1 MDRTDDRSA
10 ADAGGADTGDADA
23 SSADTGP
30 PAPATGPRTT
40 ADPRTEAGP
49 DSRTEAGPGPRTGAG
64 APTEAATGPRSGT
77 EAGTGSPTATQAE
90 PDPVPDP
97 APESGPGTTAG
108 PAAADGSA
116 TPASADGTTPA
127 ITTPRGRRPV
137 VAALMLGMALAA
149 IDGTI
154 VSTAVPQI
162 VGDLGGFTVFSWLFS
177 GYLLAVTVTL
187 PLYGKL
193 SDTFGRKP
201 VLIAGI
207 ILFLAGSLLCAAAW
221 NMAALIAFRIVQG
234 LGGGAL
240 QGTIQTIAA
249 DLYPLKERP
258 RIQARLSTVWAT
270 SSVAGPVAGGL
281 LAGYADWRWIFLIN
295 LPVGAVALW
304 LVVRHLQEPSR
315 PRPATR
321 PRVDW
326 AGALAVFATGA
337 LLLTALVQGGVA
349 WPWFSAPSLG
359 LFGASALLAALT
371 VVIERRAAE
380 PIIPG
385 WVWRRRTIAS
395 VNLALGAMGLLM
407 VAPTVFLPTYAQSVL
422 GLGPIAAGFVLSV
435 MTLSWPV
442 SAAFSDRV
450 YNRIGFRRTAMLGM
464 GAALLIL
471 LAFPLLPY
479 PGEAWHPALLMLLL
493 GAALGLF
500 QLPLI
505 VGVQS
510 TVGWAE
516 RGTTTASVLFCRQ
529 VGQSIGA
536 ALFGAIANG
545 VLAAR
550 LLDAP
555 VDGLPGDLDAV
566 ARTLEDPGAVSSAAE
581 YLRRAV
587 DAAVDYVYV
596 GAAGAAALALLALIT
611 LAPRRFPVITEPSD
625 SPTAPDPAA
634 TPTASEAAPA
644 RQDR

>member
-1 MDRTDDRSA
+1 MSGTDGRSDA
-10 ADAGGADTGDADA
+10 GSGDTDAGGIGRGGGDSARTARGSGDAA
-23 SSADTGP
+23 A
-30 PAPATGPRTT
+30 
-40 ADPRTEAGP
+40 
-49 DSRTEAGPGPRTGAG
+49 
-64 APTEAATGPRSGT
+64 APTA
-77 EAGTGSPTATQAE
+77 
-90 PDPVPDP
+90 V
-97 APESGPGTTAG
+97 
-108 PAAADGSA
+108 
-116 TPASADGTTPA
+116 
-127 ITTPRGRRPV
+127 TTPRGRRPV

-162 VGDLGGFTVFSWLFS
+162 VGDLGGLTVFSWLFS

-201 VLIAGI
+201 VLVAGI
-207 ILFLAGSLLCAAAW
+207 ILFLVGSVLCAAAW

-240 QGTIQTIAA
+240 QGTVQTIAA

-258 RIQARLSTVWAT
+258 RIQAKLSTVWAT
-270 SSVAGPVAGGL
+270 SAVAGPVVGGL

-304 LVVRHLQEPSR
+304 LVVRHLHEPSR

-321 PRVDW
+321 PKVDW
-326 AGALAVFATGA
+326 AGALAVFATGS

-349 WPWFSAPSLG
+349 WPWLSAPSLG
-359 LFGASALLAALT
+359 LLGASAVLAALT

-442 SAAFSDRV
+442 SAALSDRV
-450 YNRIGFRRTAMLGM
+450 YNRIGFRRTAMIGM
-464 GAALLIL
+464 SAALLIL

-479 PGEAWHPALLMLLL
+479 PGEPWHPALLMLLL

-536 ALFGAIANG
+536 ALFGAVANS

-566 ARTLEDPGAVSSAAE
+566 TRALEDPGAFSAAATDHV
-581 YLRRAV
+581 RRAV
-587 DAAVDYVYV
+587 DAAVDYVYI

-611 LAPRRFPVITEPSD
+611 LAPRRFPIITEP
-625 SPTAPDPAA
+625 T
-634 TPTASEAAPA
+634 EAAGTAGAPG
-644 RQDR
+644 RQDAAS